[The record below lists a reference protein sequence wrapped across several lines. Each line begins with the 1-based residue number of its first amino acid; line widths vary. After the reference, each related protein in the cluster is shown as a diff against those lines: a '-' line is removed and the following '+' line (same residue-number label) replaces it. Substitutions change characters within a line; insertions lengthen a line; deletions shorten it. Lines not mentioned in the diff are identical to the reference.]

1 MDDVGEQPAVPEA
14 VEQVPVCPRHP
25 DRESYVRCQR
35 CMRPTCPQCQRPA
48 AVGIQCVDCVAEGAK
63 TVRQARTVFGGAV
76 TDGRP
81 VATMTHH
88 RPVRRGVPR
97 AVASCRGSTTGSSFV
112 PALAQERAVA
122 VPHLGVRRTAAS
134 LHIAFNMYALW
145 VMGTYLEPMLG
156 RARFVAVYLL
166 SALGGSVMYL
176 LLASPPSVAEIAARD
191 YGTWWTGAVG
201 ASGAVFGLFG
211 AFLVLQR
218 RLGRSA
224 AGMYVIIGI
233 NAVIGF
239 VLPNIAWQAHLGGLL
254 TGAAVAAA
262 IAYSGRDRGPMEPQ
276 PNRSVHWFSMGGI
289 LLVLVV
295 LTIGKYALAVGCD
308 PVDAGAVDYTACH
321 SSPVGTTP
329 VDNPGRVPVS
339 ASGWSSGSRR
349 ASGRSRRRGSS
360 GPAPGSGTGS
370 HRRCSR

>member
-1 MDDVGEQPAVPEA
+1 MGEQPAVPDA

-48 AVGIQCVDCVAEGAK
+48 AVGIQCVDCVAEGAR
-63 TVRQARTVFGGAV
+63 TVRQARTVFGGSV

-81 VATMTHH
+81 VATMAIIGICL
-88 RPVRRGVPR
+88 VVFVLQQAVPDFDQR
-97 AVASCRGSTTGSSFV
+97 ISFV
-112 PALAQERAVA
+112 PALAQSEPWRFLTSAFA
-122 VPHLGVRRTAAS
+122 HGGIT
-134 LHIAFNMYALW
+134 HIAFNMYALW
-145 VMGTYLEPMLG
+145 VMGSYLEPMLG
-156 RARFVAVYLL
+156 RARFVAIYLL

-176 LLASPPSVAEIAARD
+176 LMSAPQSYQEAVTFGP
-191 YGTWWTGAVG
+191 GMWWTPAVG

-254 TGAAVAAA
+254 TGAAVAAG
-262 IAYSGRDRGPMEPQ
+262 IAYSGRNRGPLEPAPKQ
-276 PNRSVHWFSMGGI
+276 QVHWFSMGGI

-295 LTIGKYALAVGCD
+295 LTLGKYALAG
-308 PVDAGAVDYTACH
+308 
-321 SSPVGTTP
+321 
-329 VDNPGRVPVS
+329 
-339 ASGWSSGSRR
+339 
-349 ASGRSRRRGSS
+349 
-360 GPAPGSGTGS
+360 
-370 HRRCSR
+370 